1 MAENTLQMHAEQIAA
16 HMSQT
21 GELPSTNEVLSQPV
35 NKTPEN
41 QPTIIAHGLFQQE
54 GKTMKIGFF
63 TYTPIGSNGK
73 PLAPRYRITVQDGT
87 EIRRFDLRAVKSD
100 DSKLSDGLE
109 HLITGG

>member
-41 QPTIIAHGLFQQE
+41 QPRE
-54 GKTMKIGFF
+54 G
-63 TYTPIGSNGK
+63 PA
-73 PLAPRYRITVQDGT
+73 APGMSQLCTQ
-87 EIRRFDLRAVKSD
+87 RR
-100 DSKLSDGLE
+100 
-109 HLITGG
+109 